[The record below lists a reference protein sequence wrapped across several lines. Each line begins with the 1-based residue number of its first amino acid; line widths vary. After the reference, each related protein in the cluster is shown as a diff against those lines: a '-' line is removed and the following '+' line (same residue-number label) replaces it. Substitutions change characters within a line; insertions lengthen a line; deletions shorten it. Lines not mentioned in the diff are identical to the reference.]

1 MIMDNK
7 TLDAIEQKAKESPR
21 LRANLCLHK
30 SPEDKVQKMINVLL
44 PGTEMPIHRHLNS
57 DEVLTLLRGEIT
69 IIFYDQEGFTETDR
83 IRMSFDSDVR
93 VVDIPKGQWHN
104 VEVTKPV
111 AVLEIKE
118 GPYRPLSSEEVKCK

>member
-69 IIFYDQEGFTETDR
+69 IISYDQEGFTETDR